1 MAREHASGGSLAEP
15 SLEPD
20 LGEDE
25 LHVFIPPERQLVVSM
40 VWLQHK
46 Q

>member
-1 MAREHASGGSLAEP
+1 MAGEHASGGSLAEP

-25 LHVFIPPERQLVVSM
+25 LHVFIPPERCLVVNM